1 MTGIDDTHD
10 PDRPCWVP
18 GAHDALTDFPIQN
31 LPFGVYRKR
40 GTSDWRTGVAIGTQ
54 VFDLVGV
61 DADYPAP
68 LNGLASAGRSE
79 WERLRRALSDAL
91 TGTEPA
97 AGLGQY
103 LTAQEDVEM
112 RLPVDCGDYTD
123 FFSSYHH
130 AFNAGSLF
138 RPDHPMTPNFVWM
151 PIAYHGRSS
160 SIVVSGT
167 DVRRP
172 SGQSNPTGTTP
183 SFGPS
188 QWLDHEVELG
198 LIVGPG
204 NEMGTHVPIEQA
216 EDHLFGVVLLNDWSG
231 RDIQAWEY
239 QPLGPFLSKSFCTTI
254 SPWIV
259 TMEALAPFR
268 SASPTRPDTDPEVLP
283 HLDDRGLGQPHIDID
298 VDAWISCPEI
308 AEPTRLSNASYAS
321 SYWTP
326 AQLIAH
332 HTSNG
337 CPLRPGDILGT
348 GTISGPE
355 DDQAGSLL
363 ELSRAGQRTLHVNG
377 AERTFI
383 LDGDEITLRAH
394 CSAPGRRTIGFGEAS
409 GTVVGQ
415 SVQTSTRE
423 DGR

>member
-1 MTGIDDTHD
+1 MNGIDDTHD

-18 GAHDALTDFPIQN
+18 GALDPGTDFPIQN
-31 LPFGVYRKR
+31 LPFGVYRR
-40 GTSDWRTGVAIGTQ
+40 YGTLDWRTGVAIGTQ
-54 VFDLVGV
+54 VFDLAGV
-61 DADYPAP
+61 DADFPAP

-79 WERLRRALSDAL
+79 WQRLRRALSTAL
-91 TGTEPA
+91 TGTEPPGSLA
-97 AGLGQY
+97 HY
-103 LTAQEDVEM
+103 LTPQDEVEM

-123 FFSSYHH
+123 FFTSYHH
-130 AFNAGSLF
+130 AYNAGALF
-138 RPDHPMTPNFVWM
+138 RPDDPMTPNFVWM

-172 SGQSNPTGTTP
+172 HGQSNPTGTAP

-198 LIVGPG
+198 LVVGPG
-204 NEMGTHVPIEQA
+204 NEMGASVPIDQA

-268 SASPTRPDTDPEVLP
+268 SASPERPDAHPEVLA
-283 HLDDRGLGQPHIDID
+283 HLDDRGLGQPHIDIE
-298 VDAWISCPEI
+298 VEAWISCPET
-308 AEPTRLSNASYAS
+308 AEPARLSSASYTS

-348 GTISGPE
+348 GTISGPQG
-355 DDQAGSLL
+355 DQAGSLL
-363 ELSRAGQRTLHVNG
+363 ELSQAGRRRLQIDG
-377 AERTFI
+377 ANRTFL
-383 LDGDEITLRAH
+383 LDGDEITLTGH
-394 CSAPGRRTIGFGEAS
+394 CSAPGHHRIGFGAAT
-409 GTVVGQ
+409 GTIVGL
-415 SVQTSTRE
+415 
-423 DGR
+423 